1 MCPPLRL
8 RATARGLRCSWI
20 RVLRQKPLAHGLSAQ
35 SQSGLN
41 VTFTP
46 LKLSSQLNTSR
57 KFYHIL
63 RLCRLSA
70 TMGRV
75 KALFI
80 GPGCPWENGYV
91 EAFNGKLRDEFLS
104 GEVFSTLA
112 EAQILIEWW
121 RREYNQ
127 EKPHRA
133 LGYHPLA
140 PKNTSLQDSHFDW
153 SSFRGEDQ
161 PPWWCWWIAETRI
174 MIGLQGT
181 VNQEAERKNG

>member
-1 MCPPLRL
+1 
-8 RATARGLRCSWI
+8 
-20 RVLRQKPLAHGLSAQ
+20 
-35 SQSGLN
+35 
-41 VTFTP
+41 
-46 LKLSSQLNTSR
+46 
-57 KFYHIL
+57 
-63 RLCRLSA
+63 
-70 TMGRV
+70 MGRV

-91 EAFNGKLRDEFLS
+91 ESFNGKLRDEFLS

-112 EAQILIEWW
+112 EAQILMEWW

-161 PPWWCWWIAETRI
+161 PPWWYWWIAETRI

-181 VNQEAERKNG
+181 VNQEAERKHG